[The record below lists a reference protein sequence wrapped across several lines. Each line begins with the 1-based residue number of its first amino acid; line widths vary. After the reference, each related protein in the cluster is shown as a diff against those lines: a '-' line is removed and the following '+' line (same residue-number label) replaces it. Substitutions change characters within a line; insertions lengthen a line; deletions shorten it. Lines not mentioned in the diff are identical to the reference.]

1 MGKYA
6 ANTSVSSELSR
17 LEIEKTLIRY
27 GADNFAYAASNGK
40 ALIGFTMYDR
50 QIKFVLTLPCKEEFS
65 KTPTGRGRS
74 KNSQYEAWEQACRQ
88 RRCTVYDATTEID
101 DLVKEMTEVQG

>member
-27 GADNFAYAASNGK
+27 TRS
-40 ALIGFTMYDR
+40 R
-50 QIKFVLTLPCKEEFS
+50 Q
-65 KTPTGRGRS
+65 PTKGR
-74 KNSQYEAWEQACRQ
+74 E
-88 RRCTVYDATTEID
+88 
-101 DLVKEMTEVQG
+101 